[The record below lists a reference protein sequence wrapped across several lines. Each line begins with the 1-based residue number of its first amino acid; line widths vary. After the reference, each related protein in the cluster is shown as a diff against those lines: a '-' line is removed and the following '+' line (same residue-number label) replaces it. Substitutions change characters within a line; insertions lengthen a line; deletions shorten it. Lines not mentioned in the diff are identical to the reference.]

1 MYCYKNDGTKVW
13 LTKDVNDSN
22 GDSSYWIGD
31 GASGSVGCNH
41 TFEIDA
47 SNPNKYSEKGQSGNA
62 ENLYSSSYTTP
73 LYLGYFI
80 DPNSYRPS
88 YNNFYWMPNLAQTS
102 GNNGSNSDAAVQKL
116 TDNTLNAAGLVQK
129 DGIAL
134 PYFSSAWADAHSSV
148 MKYWESDGTTNISF
162 PFYETLAETSSGS
175 AQYAKYYQF
184 NSKDSTLLFY
194 ENNTT
199 PAKSFFT
206 ESDTPIRDTYGNNAF
221 FPYTQTDSWHTNSTD
236 GDKNDPNADNYK
248 RKKNGE
254 HTNYGFGSSFEMTF
268 KLGEHGMTD
277 AVDMY
282 GKKITTGTVAKVP
295 TVFEFNGDDDLW
307 VFIDGHLVLDIGGA
321 HGASSGTINFA
332 TAKATVTKSVTYSD
346 TNKDSLDDDSLIKN
360 NAEESLVGK
369 VNGLT
374 MGGSTPTYDNSVHTM
389 KIFYME
395 RGMAQSNLYIRY
407 NFVPEA
413 NYSKMKIKEQTDFSG
428 VNTGLKA
435 LTQKAAENDVFKY
448 TVENSGTDAS
458 DVSENQYTNSKTY
471 TRNVQGVS
479 TPLPTKVTD
488 TTQKFNPTNNNVV
501 VSNVGYN
508 WVDEYAFSNGT
519 KMDSMEGVGGVT
531 GNNGELYLMH
541 GIAKDATL
549 SPSDEVKSS
558 AEFEGQFS
566 RYSTMTI
573 VQDSALY
580 KYDSSKTPT
589 LSGTSDRSV
598 NTYYTTTKSIFST
611 IPNTTA
617 TLADDVN
624 SFKFRNNIN
633 TSNVAVGD
641 AVDNPDTGSGL
652 SSAVQ
657 MTELFTNTVNTG
669 TLKIKKKVTGTT
681 TLNEFTFKVTF
692 EDVFGVDTVDLGSND
707 YGNIVIIGSNN
718 ASGKLNADG
727 TFNIAAG
734 ATATISGIP
743 VGTKFT
749 VTEIRTGLQNCTVSD
764 EITASTENRTIQK
777 DQEFEVEITN
787 AFRSETGVDVLK
799 KNSNGDP
806 LDGAEFELWYK
817 ETVPPQTYSFN
828 EPKIA
833 PNEING
839 MKVTETPAS
848 VGVPS
853 PVVPKSVTNYTVTT
867 TYTDPS
873 VPNADEEEWIL
884 PRNDTDYI
892 YFRDYNTGTPGWEDS
907 ASFNDTGKDAANTN
921 GSDGKR
927 SWRGTEFDRHTGH
940 SQNLELF
947 FDDNDTY
954 WMAAE
959 FSGNGKKT
967 IRYAMWERFVDKY
980 DIDGNNT
987 EDVLTT
993 VWKIQPPD
1001 GYTQVK
1007 FMMLSGDTVIRES
1020 QTINYE
1026 LGKIYHKTDWG
1037 KWTKRN
1043 GIDSYYDVPVV
1054 AESGYWAPSTSDTVK
1069 DKRNTGSAMDQ
1080 ARKYE
1085 PTAQKVIFHCNS
1097 DNVWHNIH
1105 IEFFED
1111 AQGNNRVNGQAFPG
1125 YMMEP
1130 FAYAGNN
1137 YRLGNYL
1144 TYELTIPAN
1153 AKYFRINNGEA
1164 PSTYHGET
1172 SGTYSYQTA
1181 IMPLKNAT
1189 TGEGQK
1195 NYGNYWCF
1203 GSYSDTGATLVQWT
1217 TPTNEEN
1224 GGGSIPAKDYKN
1236 AEVTSD
1242 YDYIYFKNTAN
1253 WSKVYAYFYAGGDL
1267 RGDNWQRATY
1277 SSWPGV
1283 APAGTEY
1290 GTVHSNTYT
1299 DHTTGDQYNGTTTGG
1314 TLNPVATFTSGGYKI
1329 YKFRIPKG
1337 DRKNY
1342 SKVIFNS
1349 GLGGTETGVIDYQ
1362 PGHMYDKS
1370 GKSEKHYENSPTK
1383 LYTASTN
1390 SNLSGDDKTEYIYVK
1405 NTLSG
1410 WDDLHVTFYDA
1421 NGGQILQG
1429 GKGYVMEYAGN
1440 STNDYFKI
1448 PLPENAAMF
1457 SVNNG
1462 IGSANS
1468 SKVSQKADIIRYGD
1482 DGKAKSTKAGTDRFV
1497 YTLSGAGTSASPYT
1511 LTRDGFSTQSV
1522 AQTSRPTPQEEGFAD
1537 YTVAVA
1543 ATDTALATYSVR
1555 QHGTTPNIV
1564 EHTLNIRDAAN
1575 WNVDIGRISVTFYKS
1590 DGSQIG
1596 PNVMIKTVADAQGKV
1611 WYTKKIHPDA
1621 VSFTVS
1627 YSVGTGTNPTT
1638 YTTPKYPIYP
1648 YSASAPADGSNY
1660 TSTGH
1665 MFFDTVGTGANSKL
1679 VMTHEEPV
1687 NADNAVDDETY
1698 SQRGDYL
1705 YLIYPANDSKEVTFY
1720 ASGDNVIKSG
1730 IKAKYIN
1737 HDSEGYWYKVAIPT
1751 GAQSF
1756 WATGMTDG
1764 TKAAIYELRAKY
1776 SPYRKDYTLGDMQY
1790 RISDGATLLYPV
1802 FTADTYN
1809 TLDVST
1815 GNTISS
1821 RTPILVD
1828 EDAIADYQGAAATLP
1843 ATTGG
1848 SSPTKEILYNTASD
1862 DVTYSWTEGEAADD
1876 MLRFEKPSDWSVP
1889 TTAAYYNGSTL
1900 VESKSFS
1907 LDSGSIYKVT
1917 VPNNTYDSVVI
1928 TDGTHSTST
1937 ISLTSYNGGKNYKI
1951 SRTTANTT
1959 YNDGKVR
1966 FDNSATQWSN
1976 VYVHFW
1982 NGSTESGTWYQMTDS
1997 DGDNIFEYTVPS
2009 GTYDHVR
2016 FSSDQSS
2023 SSNNPKTLALSR
2035 SNGGKNAKFTPDID
2049 NTNIY
2054 FQVGSTPWGV
2064 HSSKIY
2070 AYYYDP
2076 GEYKT
2081 WGANCPEHKRDDEK
2095 EIHFEIGGIASTFK
2109 KLIVFGYENGT
2120 KWQSVSINVEGTPE
2134 NGGGRIYKIK
2144 SDTDSNGHYNVEFLG
2159 YGSYPDNSGSW
2170 SSSGTVTTWPLTL
2183 YSSST
2188 QTTYTYS
2195 YQPEDR
2201 YGMISDMNTTTGSEG
2216 VLGKADADNF
2226 IKVTIPTSITKLYIR
2241 FYDSSDA
2248 YIGTV
2253 ASPPSGVTSSDKG
2266 LLLNGASMTTNGE
2279 TYSLV
2284 YDDTVTSKVTYMVRL
2299 PKNAASFKIFSDTT
2313 ETYT

>member
-1 MYCYKNDGTKVW
+1 MGFDSETESHNSAGVGNGTYTGRIKPVTVNMYDYLTDGEISGTWNVLNDSAYTWYNRYDPYKLFNAYISGTKTMSEIKLVRF
-13 LTKDVNDSN
+13 LVATSDSVTNGAKVELSDNTHTYTKEMIHTPGTSSNDYIVNVSDISFTPDKVRIIEIN
-22 GDSSYWIGD
+22 GNGGWNAGAGNGSTKKSIDFSSL
-31 GASGSVGCNH
+31 SVGGTLECKYTSSDNLG
-41 TFEIDA
+41 EI
-47 SNPNKYSEKGQSGNA
+47 Y
-62 ENLYSSSYTTP
+62 YYTTNAGNYGSNSSMSELSPYPGGTPTNTSP
-73 LYLGYFI
+73 LYFGLFLDDG
-80 DPNSYRPS
+80 RPD

-102 GNNGSNSDAAVQKL
+102 NEHKNNDAAVKGL
-116 TDNTLNAAGLVQK
+116 VDGTLNSDGLVQQ
-129 DGIAL
+129 GGTAL
-134 PYFSSAWADAHSSV
+134 PYFSSAWADDHSSV
-148 MKYWESDGTTNISF
+148 MKYWESNGTTNISF
-162 PFYETLAETSSGS
+162 PFYETLASTNTNN
-175 AQYAKYYQF
+175 QYAKYYQF
-184 NSKDSTLLFY
+184 NSKDSNLVFH
-194 ENNTT
+194 NDNTN
-199 PAKSFFT
+199 PEKSYFT
-206 ESDTPIRDTYGNNAF
+206 ESNYVIKGTGDKGGF
-221 FPYTQTDSWHTNSTD
+221 FPYNATQDYSHESDSTLGKSV
-236 GDKNDPNADNYK
+236 
-248 RKKNGE
+248 
-254 HTNYGFGSSFEMTF
+254 NYGFGSSFEMTF

-321 HGASSGTINFA
+321 HGASSGTIDFS
-332 TAKATVTKSVTYSD
+332 TAKATVAKTVQYND
-346 TNKDSLDDDSLIKN
+346 TDKDKLDATVYTN
-360 NAEESLVGK
+360 NATYNETSLVGR

-374 MGGSTPTYDNSVHTM
+374 IDDSTPTYDNSVHTM

-395 RGMAQSNLYIRY
+395 RGMSQSNLYIRY

-479 TPLPTKVTD
+479 TPLPTKVTA
-488 TTQKFNPTNNNVV
+488 TTQKFDPTNNNVV

-541 GIAKDATL
+541 GIATDSTL

-589 LSGTSDRSV
+589 LSGTSARSV

-799 KNSNGDP
+799 KNSSNEP
-806 LDGAEFELWYK
+806 LSGAEFELWYK

-853 PVVPKSVTNYTVTT
+853 PEVPKSVTNYTVTT
-867 TYTDPS
+867 TYTDPP

-892 YFRDYNTGTPGWEDS
+892 YFRDYNTGTTGWEDKPSYTQS
-907 ASFNDTGKDAANTN
+907 ATGFETTNNNDRRTWRATN
-921 GSDGKR
+921 FVHHDIH
-927 SWRGTEFDRHTGH
+927 D
-940 SQNLELF
+940 QDLELSY
-947 FDDNDTY
+947 DESY
-954 WMAAE
+954 WFAAE
-959 FSGNGKKT
+959 FSGTGKIT
-967 IRYAMWERFVDKY
+967 RRYSMWERFVDEY
-980 DIDGNNT
+980 NDPVNNIT
-987 EDVLTT
+987 QTTT

-1001 GYTQVK
+1001 GYTTVR
-1007 FMMLSGDTVIRES
+1007 FMLMQGDTCVRKTAPI
-1020 QTINYE
+1020 TYE
-1026 LGKIYHKTDWG
+1026 LGKIYHKTSWG
-1037 KWTKRN
+1037 GYYTTKD
-1043 GIDSYYDVPVV
+1043 GKKCYYDVPYE
-1054 AESGYWAPSTSDTVK
+1054 AEGYWAPHDATGGVYDQRNSGST
-1069 DKRNTGSAMDQ
+1069 MLQ

-1111 AQGNNRVNGQAFPG
+1111 AQGNNPVNGQAFPG

-1153 AKYFRINNGEA
+1153 AKYFRINNGE
-1164 PSTYHGET
+1164 Y
-1172 SGTYSYQTA
+1172 SGAYAYRTA
-1181 IMPLKNAT
+1181 IMSLKNAT

-1203 GSYSDTGATLVQWT
+1203 GSGSYSDTGATLVQWT
-1217 TPTNEEN
+1217 PQKEEN
-1224 GGGSIPAKDYKN
+1224 NATNTIPAKDYKN

-1242 YDYIYFKNTAN
+1242 YDYIYFKNTNN

-1290 GTVHSNTYT
+1290 TNAHSNTYSIQT
-1299 DHTTGDQYNGTTTGG
+1299 AQASNKYNGTDSSG
-1314 TLNPVATFTSGGYKI
+1314 TLNPVATFTSGDYTI

-1362 PGHMYDKS
+1362 PGHMYDKN

-1482 DGKAKSTKAGTDRFV
+1482 DGKTKSTKAGTDRFV
-1497 YTLSGAGTSASPYT
+1497 YTLSGAGTTASPYV
-1511 LTRDGFSTQSV
+1511 LTRDGFTTTSTK
-1522 AQTSRPTPQEEGFAD
+1522 QTSRPAPQEEGFAD

-1543 ATDTALATYSVR
+1543 ATDTAPATYSVR

-1627 YSVGTGTNPTT
+1627 YSTESGTNPTT

-1705 YLIYPANDSKEVTFY
+1705 YLIYPSNGSKEVTFY

-1756 WATGMTDG
+1756 WATGMTD
-1764 TKAAIYELRAKY
+1764 A
-1776 SPYRKDYTLGDMQY
+1776 
-1790 RISDGATLLYPV
+1790 
-1802 FTADTYN
+1802 
-1809 TLDVST
+1809 
-1815 GNTISS
+1815 
-1821 RTPILVD
+1821 
-1828 EDAIADYQGAAATLP
+1828 
-1843 ATTGG
+1843 
-1848 SSPTKEILYNTASD
+1848 
-1862 DVTYSWTEGEAADD
+1862 
-1876 MLRFEKPSDWSVP
+1876 
-1889 TTAAYYNGSTL
+1889 
-1900 VESKSFS
+1900 
-1907 LDSGSIYKVT
+1907 
-1917 VPNNTYDSVVI
+1917 VV
-1928 TDGTHSTST
+1928 
-1937 ISLTSYNGGKNYKI
+1937 
-1951 SRTTANTT
+1951 
-1959 YNDGKVR
+1959 
-1966 FDNSATQWSN
+1966 
-1976 VYVHFW
+1976 
-1982 NGSTESGTWYQMTDS
+1982 
-1997 DGDNIFEYTVPS
+1997 
-2009 GTYDHVR
+2009 
-2016 FSSDQSS
+2016 
-2023 SSNNPKTLALSR
+2023 
-2035 SNGGKNAKFTPDID
+2035 
-2049 NTNIY
+2049 
-2054 FQVGSTPWGV
+2054 
-2064 HSSKIY
+2064 
-2070 AYYYDP
+2070 
-2076 GEYKT
+2076 
-2081 WGANCPEHKRDDEK
+2081 
-2095 EIHFEIGGIASTFK
+2095 
-2109 KLIVFGYENGT
+2109 
-2120 KWQSVSINVEGTPE
+2120 
-2134 NGGGRIYKIK
+2134 
-2144 SDTDSNGHYNVEFLG
+2144 LG
-2159 YGSYPDNSGSW
+2159 YRY
-2170 SSSGTVTTWPLTL
+2170 
-2183 YSSST
+2183 
-2188 QTTYTYS
+2188 
-2195 YQPEDR
+2195 DR
-2201 YGMISDMNTTTGSEG
+2201 WY
-2216 VLGKADADNF
+2216 
-2226 IKVTIPTSITKLYIR
+2226 
-2241 FYDSSDA
+2241 
-2248 YIGTV
+2248 
-2253 ASPPSGVTSSDKG
+2253 KG
-2266 LLLNGASMTTNGE
+2266 CYL
-2279 TYSLV
+2279 
-2284 YDDTVTSKVTYMVRL
+2284 
-2299 PKNAASFKIFSDTT
+2299 
-2313 ETYT
+2313 